1 MKHSRLFVFDMDG
14 VLVASEKSWIED
26 EADFY
31 VELFG
36 KEIARAIGDM
46 VGVSIEDIYE
56 KAKALGTKV
65 THEEYNRKSDEAALR
80 VYARCPISEGT
91 EELVDYL
98 VKRDW
103 QIALLSS
110 SPMHWIEE
118 VLKRLPWRGKL
129 AMVLSLNAHKEFR
142 PKPAP
147 DGYLHLLK
155 NLHAGAKR
163 SVALE
168 DSNPGIASAKAAG
181 LFTIGYRQH
190 LPVGYKQKGAD
201 TTGETMKDVIL
212 IINAS

>member
-1 MKHSRLFVFDMDG
+1 MDG

-31 VELFG
+31 VKLFG
-36 KEIARAIGDM
+36 ADIARAIGDV

-65 THEEYNRKSDEAALR
+65 THEEYSRNSDEAAMR
-80 VYARCPISEGT
+80 VYNRCPISARA

-98 VKRDW
+98 VIHDW

-110 SPMHWIEE
+110 SPMHWIEQ
-118 VLKRLPWRGKL
+118 VLRKLSWRNKL
-129 AMVLSLNAHKEFR
+129 AMVLSLNAHEELR

-147 DGYLHLLK
+147 DGYLHLL
-155 NLHAGAKR
+155 NALRADAKH

-181 LFTIGYRQH
+181 LYTIGYREH
-190 LPVGYKQKGAD
+190 LPAGYIQKGAD
-201 TTGETMKDVIL
+201 VYVSDMNEVLHHTCTTPPGCG
-212 IINAS
+212 